1 MVKTG
6 SGSVI
11 LVYSC
16 PESAPIR
23 QKMTYSTAKATVVAE
38 LNALGVSLDRVTEIR
53 QVRHYYFNSTCGKY
67 IDVHSSYLYHVCPH
81 VIYIYI
87 YHVIHIYIYISCTHS
102 IMSILV
108 FCFNIGSGYCW
119 CPGA

>member
-1 MVKTG
+1 MVKTA
-6 SGSVI
+6 SESVI

-53 QVRHYYFNSTCGKY
+53 QVRQLYFCSTYEKGFGVY
-67 IDVHSSYLYHVCPH
+67 SSDSYL
-81 VIYIYI
+81 
-87 YHVIHIYIYISCTHS
+87 CTHLRCA
-102 IMSILV
+102 MGDP
-108 FCFNIGSGYCW
+108 F
-119 CPGA
+119 